1 MPKPSNTSLR
11 KRIMVVQ
18 ILMIAAI
25 FVLGA
30 KSFDIQIFQ
39 AKELA
44 QKAEQDY
51 SRLIQ
56 VTGERGEIL
65 DRRMNKL
72 ATSTDA
78 ISVTACPFKIK
89 APAKTANQL
98 SRILGIDTK
107 KLQQTLSSERMF
119 AWVAR
124 RISPDQADLI
134 RKLDIEGIYFE
145 NDYKRFY
152 PNREIAAQ
160 VIGFIG
166 SEDTGLE
173 GLEFKQNSILEGQT
187 GDIRLRRA
195 GNGEILGLDKEKR
208 AALKGK
214 SIVLTIDKKIQY
226 LSEQTLEKTVKAYQA
241 KSGIALVM
249 RPETGEFLS
258 IAHYPQ
264 FNPNNFKGQEK
275 NIFRNR
281 SVTDAFEPGSVIK
294 VFTAAAALEKG
305 FSPKSI
311 FFCENGTYKIG
322 RSTIHDT
329 HPRDWLSINQI
340 IKYSSNIGAVKIVE
354 TIGDKALYQSLDAF
368 GFGRKTQL
376 GCPGETSGN
385 LLAYNKWSRIDAG
398 SISFGQGISVSAV
411 QLISGISAIANKG
424 RLMRPLLI
432 KRVLSNKGE
441 ILKVNQPQ
449 TIRQVVSEKIAN
461 QIKQMMNLVVQEE
474 GTGVQAAMDGYSV
487 GGKTGTAQ
495 KALKDQKGYSKN
507 KYISVFAGFAPLDK
521 PELAIL
527 VVIDEPQNKYYGGDV
542 AAPAFKTIMAESFSY
557 LNIAPTKD
565 QQMIAALLNGETN

>member
-1 MPKPSNTSLR
+1 MPKPSNTNLR

-30 KSFDIQIFQ
+30 KSFDIQVFQ
-39 AKELA
+39 AKELSL
-44 QKAEQDY
+44 KAESDY

-72 ATSTDA
+72 ATSTAA
-78 ISVTACPFKIK
+78 ISVTACPLKIT

-98 SRILGIDTK
+98 SKILGINTN
-107 KLQQTLSSERMF
+107 KLKNTLSSKRMF

-134 RKLDIEGIYFE
+134 RKLNLEGIYFE

-173 GLEFKQNSILEGQT
+173 GLEFKQNSILEGRT
-187 GDIRLRRA
+187 ADIRLKRA
-195 GNGEILGLDKEKR
+195 GNGGILGLDKEKR
-208 AALKGK
+208 AMLKGK

-226 LSEQTLEKTVKAYQA
+226 LSEQALEKTVKAHLA

-249 RPETGEFLS
+249 RPETGELLS

-264 FNPNNFKGQEK
+264 FNPNNFKGLEK
-275 NIFRNR
+275 DIFRNR

-305 FSPKSI
+305 FSPNSI
-311 FFCENGTYKIG
+311 FFCENGNYKIG

-340 IKYSSNIGAVKIVE
+340 IKYSSNIGAVKIGE

-376 GCPGETSGN
+376 ECPGETSGN

-424 RLMRPLLI
+424 RLMRPMLI
-432 KRVLSNKGE
+432 KRILSNKGE
-441 ILKVNQPQ
+441 TLKVNHPQ
-449 TIRQVVSEKIAN
+449 TIRQVVSEKTAD
-461 QIKQMMNLVVQEE
+461 QVKQMMSLVVQEE

-527 VVIDEPQNKYYGGDV
+527 VVIDEPRNKYYGGDV

-565 QQMIAALLNGETN
+565 RQMIAALLNGENN